1 MTKKLKDEHNID
13 IADGSVDITHYLEV
27 QRIAIDSTL
36 NAEMLRRRI
45 SNFLLDLNINK
56 QFHIYDFDSYTKLCE
71 LLEEMCENETYKKL
85 DVVLND

>member
-36 NAEMLRRRI
+36 NAEMLRQ
-45 SNFLLDLNINK
+45 LLIFFINITK
-56 QFHIYDFDSYTKLCE
+56 QGRFTP
-71 LLEEMCENETYKKL
+71 
-85 DVVLND
+85 V